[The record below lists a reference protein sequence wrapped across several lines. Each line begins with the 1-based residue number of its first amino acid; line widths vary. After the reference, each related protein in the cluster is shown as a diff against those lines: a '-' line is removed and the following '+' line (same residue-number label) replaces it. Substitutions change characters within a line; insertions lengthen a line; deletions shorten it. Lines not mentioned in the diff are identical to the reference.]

1 MNKRLPSE
9 GFGGLTMLT
18 FTCHDGLQMRI
29 RFERKNKNRAAAEL
43 SLQRDGHPVTELE
56 DKLWRPVVIL
66 PFVSLLTDLA
76 KATGQ
81 EKLAADFTNWI
92 CQLRR
97 RRAPLPALCIR

>member
-1 MNKRLPSE
+1 
-9 GFGGLTMLT
+9 MLT

-81 EKLAADFTNWI
+81 EKLAADFTNWV
-92 CQLRR
+92 CQLNCADVARR
-97 RRAPLPALCIR
+97 FPLFVSDKFW